1 MRILTGI
8 QPSGKLHWG
17 NYFGAMKSMF
27 DLQAKGE
34 DMFMFIANFH
44 AMTTVRDG
52 AALRESTREVAL
64 DYLACGLDPAK
75 TIVYRQSDVP
85 EVQELAWYLSCLTP
99 MGLLERCHSYKDKM
113 AHGFDATH
121 GLFAYPVLM
130 AADILIMQSDLV
142 PVGKDQ
148 KQHLEVTRDLAIKF
162 NNAYGEIFKIP
173 DAYIPETVATIP
185 GTDGQKMSKSYHNTI
200 ELFDVSA
207 KKKVMGIVTDSKTME
222 EPKEPEGNS
231 IYELYKL
238 FATPEEVAQM
248 AASFRAGNYGYGHA
262 KKALLAAY
270 HRLFDPFKERREQL
284 AKDPDALEDILQ
296 DGAKRARGR
305 RAHDGEGAQGRWP
318 LTTNHEPLITSNG
331 SSGTFCRR
339 LQGGPRDLRGPP

>member
-52 AALRESTREVAL
+52 EALRSATRELAL
-64 DYLACGLDPAK
+64 DYLACGLDPEK
-75 TIVYRQSDVP
+75 TVVYRQSDVP

-113 AHGFDATH
+113 AHGFEATH

-130 AADILIMQSDLV
+130 AADILIMNADLV

-148 KQHLEVTRDLAIKF
+148 KQHLEVTRDLAQKF
-162 NNAYGEIFKIP
+162 NNAYGETFKLP
-173 DAYIPETVATIP
+173 DAYIPDSVATIP

-200 ELFDVSA
+200 ELFDVSV
-207 KKKVMGIVTDSKTME
+207 KKKVMGIVTDSQPME
-222 EPKEPEGNS
+222 AKKEPDGNS

-238 FATPEEVAQM
+238 FATPDEVAAM
-248 AASFRAGNYGYGHA
+248 ADAFRAGGYGYGTA
-262 KKALLAAY
+262 KKELLAAY
-270 HRLFDPFKERREQL
+270 HRLFDPFKARRDEL
-284 AKDPDALEDILQ
+284 AKDTDSLEDILQ
-296 DGAKRARGR
+296 AGARRARAAAAPIMEKVR
-305 RAHDGEGAQGRWP
+305 RAVG
-318 LTTNHEPLITSNG
+318 L
-331 SSGTFCRR
+331 
-339 LQGGPRDLRGPP
+339 

>member
-27 DLQAKGE
+27 DLQEKGE

-52 AALRESTREVAL
+52 EALRAATRDVAL
-64 DYLACGLDPAK
+64 DYLACGIDPER
-75 TIVYRQSDVP
+75 TVMYRQSDVP

-113 AHGFDATH
+113 AHGFEATH

-130 AADILIMQSDLV
+130 AADILIMNSDLV

-148 KQHLEVTRDLAIKF
+148 KQHLEVTRDLAQKF
-162 NNAYGEIFKIP
+162 NNAYGEIFKLP

-200 ELFDVSA
+200 ELFDPSV
-207 KKKVMGIVTDSKTME
+207 KKKVMGIVTDSTPME
-222 EPKEPEGNS
+222 APKEPEGNS

-238 FATPEEVAQM
+238 FATPDEVADM
-248 AASFRAGNYGYGHA
+248 AAKFRAGGYGYGHA
-262 KKALLAAY
+262 KKALLEAY
-270 HRLFDPFKERREQL
+270 HRLFDPFRARREEL
-284 AKDPDALEDILQ
+284 ERDPARLEDILAE
-296 DGAKRARGR
+296 GARKARAAAAPTMEKVR
-305 RAHDGEGAQGRWP
+305 RAVG
-318 LTTNHEPLITSNG
+318 L
-331 SSGTFCRR
+331 
-339 LQGGPRDLRGPP
+339 

>member
-1 MRILTGI
+1 MEIASLRQEDVATFRRRTWAADYGTMRGMRILTGI
-8 QPSGKLHWG
+8 QPSGRLHWG

-52 AALRESTREVAL
+52 AALRDATRETAL

-75 TIVYRQSDVP
+75 TVMYRQSDVP

-113 AHGFDATH
+113 AHGFEATH

-130 AADILIMQSDLV
+130 AADILIMNADLV

-148 KQHLEVTRDLAIKF
+148 KQHLEVTRDLAQKF
-162 NNAYGEIFKIP
+162 NNAYGAVFKLP

-185 GTDGQKMSKSYHNTI
+185 GTDGQKMSKSYGNTI
-200 ELFDVSA
+200 ELFDPSA
-207 KKKVMGIVTDSKTME
+207 KKKIMSIVTDSKTVEDPKDPE
-222 EPKEPEGNS
+222 ECS
-231 IYELYKL
+231 IYGLYRL
-238 FATPEEVAQM
+238 FATEEEAAAM
-248 AASFRAGNYGYGHA
+248 ASALRAGGYGYGAA
-262 KKALLAAY
+262 KKELLSAY
-270 HRLFDPFKERREQL
+270 RRLFDPFRERREAL
-284 AKDPDALEDILQ
+284 TKDPSLLEDVLR
-296 DGAKRARGR
+296 DGAKRARAAAAPQMGKV
-305 RAHDGEGAQGRWP
+305 RAAVG
-318 LTTNHEPLITSNG
+318 L
-331 SSGTFCRR
+331 
-339 LQGGPRDLRGPP
+339 

>member
-27 DLQAKGE
+27 DLQDRGE
-34 DMFMFIANFH
+34 NFMFIANYH
-44 AMTTVRDG
+44 AMTTVSDG
-52 AALRESTREVAL
+52 KVLREATRDVAL
-64 DYLACGLDPAK
+64 DYLACGLDTEK
-75 TIVYRQSDVP
+75 TVIYRQSDVP

-113 AHGFDATH
+113 AHGFEATH

-130 AADILIMQSDLV
+130 AADILIMNADLV

-148 KQHLEVTRDLAIKF
+148 KQHLEVTRDLAQKF
-162 NNAYGEIFKIP
+162 NNRFGEIFKLP
-173 DAYIPETVATIP
+173 DAYIPESVATIP

-200 ELFDVSA
+200 ELFDPFV
-207 KKKVMGIVTDSKTME
+207 KKKVMGIVTDSTPME

-238 FATPEEVAQM
+238 FATPEEVAAM
-248 AASFRAGNYGYGHA
+248 ADNFRAGGYGYGTA
-262 KKALLAAY
+262 KKELLAAY
-270 HRLFDPFKERREQL
+270 HRLFDPFKERREEL
-284 AKDPDALEDILQ
+284 SRDKDALEDILKA
-296 DGAKRARGR
+296 GAAKARATAAPIVDKVREAVG
-305 RAHDGEGAQGRWP
+305 
-318 LTTNHEPLITSNG
+318 L
-331 SSGTFCRR
+331 
-339 LQGGPRDLRGPP
+339 

>member
-27 DLQAKGE
+27 DLQEKGE
-34 DMFMFIANFH
+34 NFMFIADFH

-52 AALRESTREVAL
+52 ARLREATRDVAL
-64 DYLACGLDPAK
+64 DYLSCGLDVEK
-75 TIVYRQSDVP
+75 TVIYRQSDVP

-99 MGLLERCHSYKDKM
+99 MGLLERCHSYKDKL
-113 AHGFDATH
+113 AHGLDATH

-130 AADILIMQSDLV
+130 AADILIMNADLV

-148 KQHLEVTRDLAIKF
+148 KQHLEVTRDLAQKY
-162 NNAYGEIFKIP
+162 NNAYGETFKLP

-200 ELFDVSA
+200 ELFEAPGSI
-207 KKKVMGIVTDSKTME
+207 KKKVMAIVTDSKTME
-222 EPKEPEGNS
+222 EPKEPDGNS

-238 FATPEEVAQM
+238 FATPAEVEEM
-248 AASFRAGNYGYGHA
+248 ANSFRAGNYGYGHA

-270 HRLFDPFKERREQL
+270 HRLFDPMREKREALSQ
-284 AKDPDALEDILQ
+284 DVDTLEDILRE
-296 DGAKRARGR
+296 GAKKARQAAAATMDKVRASVGV
-305 RAHDGEGAQGRWP
+305 
-318 LTTNHEPLITSNG
+318 
-331 SSGTFCRR
+331 
-339 LQGGPRDLRGPP
+339 

>member
-52 AALRESTREVAL
+52 GALRAATRELAL
-64 DYLACGLDPAK
+64 DYLACGLDPEK
-75 TIVYRQSDVP
+75 TVVYRQSDVP

-113 AHGFDATH
+113 AHGFEATH

-130 AADILIMQSDLV
+130 AADILIMNADLV

-148 KQHLEVTRDLAIKF
+148 KQHLEVTRDLAQKF
-162 NNAYGEIFKIP
+162 NNAYGETFKLP
-173 DAYIPETVATIP
+173 DAYIPDSVATIP

-200 ELFDVSA
+200 ELFDVSV
-207 KKKVMGIVTDSKTME
+207 KKKVMGIVTDSQPME
-222 EPKEPEGNS
+222 AKKEPEGNS

-238 FATPEEVAQM
+238 FATPDEVAAM
-248 AASFRAGNYGYGHA
+248 AEAFRAGGYGYGNA
-262 KKALLAAY
+262 KKALLEAY
-270 HRLFDPFKERREQL
+270 HRLFDPFKERREEL
-284 AKDPDALEDILQ
+284 AKDPDSLEDILRA
-296 DGAKRARGR
+296 GAAKARAAAAPVMEKVR
-305 RAHDGEGAQGRWP
+305 RSVGIAP
-318 LTTNHEPLITSNG
+318 
-331 SSGTFCRR
+331 
-339 LQGGPRDLRGPP
+339 

>member
-34 DMFMFIANFH
+34 NMFMFIANFH

-52 AALRESTREVAL
+52 ATLRAATREVAL

-162 NNAYGEIFKIP
+162 NNAFGEIFKIP
-173 DAYIPETVATIP
+173 DAYIPDSVATIP

-200 ELFDVSA
+200 ELFDPSA

-238 FATPEEVAQM
+238 FATEDEVAQM

-262 KKALLAAY
+262 KKALLEAY
-270 HRLFDPFKERREQL
+270 HRLFDPFKARREEL
-284 AKDPDALEDILQ
+284 AKDPAALEDILQ
-296 DGAKRARGR
+296 EGAKRARAAAAPTMEKVRQAVG
-305 RAHDGEGAQGRWP
+305 
-318 LTTNHEPLITSNG
+318 L
-331 SSGTFCRR
+331 
-339 LQGGPRDLRGPP
+339 

>member
-52 AALRESTREVAL
+52 AELRAATREVAL

-162 NNAYGEIFKIP
+162 NNAFGEIFKIP
-173 DAYIPETVATIP
+173 DAYIPDTVATIP

-262 KKALLAAY
+262 KKALL
-270 HRLFDPFKERREQL
+270 
-284 AKDPDALEDILQ
+284 ED
-296 DGAKRARGR
+296 
-305 RAHDGEGAQGRWP
+305 
-318 LTTNHEPLITSNG
+318 N
-331 SSGTFCRR
+331 
-339 LQGGPRDLRGPP
+339 

>member
-8 QPSGKLHWG
+8 QPSGRLHWG

-27 DLQAKGE
+27 DLQEKGE
-34 DMFMFIANFH
+34 SMFMFIANFH

-52 AALRESTREVAL
+52 KALREATREVAL
-64 DYLACGLDPAK
+64 DYLACGLDPER
-75 TIVYRQSDVP
+75 TTVYRQSDVP

-113 AHGFDATH
+113 AHGFEATH

-130 AADILIMQSDLV
+130 AADILIMNADLV

-148 KQHLEVTRDLAIKF
+148 KQHLEVTRDLAQKF
-162 NNAYGEIFKIP
+162 NNAYGEIFTIP

-200 ELFDVSA
+200 ELFDPSV
-207 KKKVMGIVTDSKTME
+207 KKKVMSIVTDSKTVE

-231 IYELYKL
+231 IFGLYRL
-238 FATPEEVAQM
+238 FAEKDEVEAM
-248 AASFRAGNYGYGHA
+248 AAAFRAGGYGYGAA
-262 KKALLAAY
+262 KKALLEAY
-270 HRLFDPFKERREQL
+270 HRLFDPFKARRDEL
-284 AKDPDALEDILQ
+284 AKDPAALEDILRA
-296 DGAKRARGR
+296 GAAKARA
-305 RAHDGEGAQGRWP
+305 AAAP
-318 LTTNHEPLITSNG
+318 LMEKVRKAVGI
-331 SSGTFCRR
+331 
-339 LQGGPRDLRGPP
+339 

>member
-1 MRILTGI
+1 MRKRILTGI

-34 DMFMFIANFH
+34 EMFMFIANFH
-44 AMTTVRDG
+44 ALTTVRDG
-52 AALRESTREVAL
+52 AALKDATREVAL
-64 DYLACGLDPAK
+64 DYLACGLDPEK

-85 EVQELAWYLSCLTP
+85 EVQELAWYLSCLCP

-113 AHGFDATH
+113 AHGFEATH

-130 AADILIMQSDLV
+130 AADILIMNADLV

-148 KQHLEVTRDLAIKF
+148 KQHLEVTRDLAQKF
-162 NNAYGEIFKIP
+162 NNAYGEIFKLP
-173 DAYIPETVATIP
+173 DAYIPERVATIL

-238 FATPEEVAQM
+238 FATPEEVAEM

-270 HRLFDPFKERREQL
+270 HRLFDPFKEKREEL
-284 AKDPDALEDILQ
+284 AKDPSSLEDVLQ
-296 DGAKRARGR
+296 
-305 RAHDGEGAQGRWP
+305 EGARKARAAAAPTMERVRSAVGISVAK
-318 LTTNHEPLITSNG
+318 LG
-331 SSGTFCRR
+331 
-339 LQGGPRDLRGPP
+339 

>member
-27 DLQAKGE
+27 DLQEKGE
-34 DMFMFIANFH
+34 NFMFIANFH

-75 TIVYRQSDVP
+75 TVMYRQSDVP

-113 AHGFDATH
+113 AHGFEATH
-121 GLFAYPVLM
+121 GLSAYPVLM

-148 KQHLEVTRDLAIKF
+148 KQHLEVTRDLCQKF
-162 NNAYGEIFKIP
+162 NNAYGETFKMP

-200 ELFDVSA
+200 ELFDVSV
-207 KKKVMGIVTDSKTME
+207 KKKVMGIVTDSTPME

-238 FATPEEVAQM
+238 FATPEEVADM
-248 AASFRAGNYGYGHA
+248 AAKFRAGNYGYGHA
-262 KKALLAAY
+262 KKELLAAY
-270 HRLFDPFKERREQL
+270 HRLFDPFRERREQL
-284 AKDPDALEDILQ
+284 AKDPASLEDILQ
-296 DGAKRARGR
+296 DGAKRARAAAAPTMEAVRKAVG
-305 RAHDGEGAQGRWP
+305 
-318 LTTNHEPLITSNG
+318 I
-331 SSGTFCRR
+331 
-339 LQGGPRDLRGPP
+339 

>member
-1 MRILTGI
+1 MRILSGI
-8 QPSGKLHWG
+8 QPSGKLHIG
-17 NYFGAMKSMF
+17 NYFGAMKNMF
-27 DLQAKGE
+27 DLQYKG
-34 DMFMFIANFH
+34 DAFMFIANFH

-52 AALRESTREVAL
+52 AALRASTREVAL
-64 DYLACGLDPAK
+64 DYLACGLNPEK
-75 TIVYRQSDVP
+75 TVVYRQSDVS

-113 AHGFDATH
+113 ARGFDATH

-130 AADILIMQSDLV
+130 AADILIMNADLV

-173 DAYIPETVATIP
+173 DAYIPESAATIP
-185 GTDGQKMSKSYHNTI
+185 GTDGQKMSKSYNNTI
-200 ELFDVSA
+200 ELFDPSV

-238 FATPEEVAQM
+238 FATPEEVAEM
-248 AASFRAGNYGYGHA
+248 AANFRAGNYGYGHA
-262 KKALLAAY
+262 KKALLEAY
-270 HRLFDPFKERREQL
+270 HRMFDPFKERREQL
-284 AKDPDALEDILQ
+284 AKDPDSLEDILRA
-296 DGAKRARGR
+296 GAKRARETAAPVMEKVRKAVG
-305 RAHDGEGAQGRWP
+305 
-318 LTTNHEPLITSNG
+318 L
-331 SSGTFCRR
+331 
-339 LQGGPRDLRGPP
+339 